1 MLAII
6 QARLDSKR
14 FPRKT
19 LKKIYGIPMIKRV
32 YDRVKKADQIDKV
45 IISIPKNKNNYDLKK
60 FCQKNLIICHEGSH
74 LNVVSRLYK
83 AAKKFKAKAFVR
95 ISGDSPL
102 IDPNIIDES
111 VRVYKKKKIDLVT
124 NTHLRSCPSG
134 QSVEV
139 IKMDA
144 LKKVTKKDL
153 TNYEKEHVTTYFY
166 NNLNKFKIYHIKF
179 KSLKF
184 KNLKFSIDTKKDLKI
199 LLRKFSKKQFN
210 KLYLI
215 IK

>member
-14 FPRKT
+14 FPKKT
-19 LKKIYGIPMIKRV
+19 LTKIYGTPMIKRV
-32 YDRVKKADQIDKV
+32 YDRVKKATQIDKV
-45 IISIPKNKNNYDLKK
+45 IISIPKNKKNYDLKK
-60 FCQKNLIICHEGSH
+60 FCQKNQITHFEGSH
-74 LNVVSRLYK
+74 LNVLLRLYE
-83 AAKKFKAKAFVR
+83 AAKKFKSKAFVR

-111 VRVYKKKKIDLVT
+111 VRIFKKKKIDLLT
-124 NTHLRSCPSG
+124 NTYKRSCPSG

-139 IKMDA
+139 IKMNA
-144 LKKVTKKDL
+144 LKNVIKKDL

-179 KSLKF
+179 QNLKF
-184 KNLKFSIDTKKDLKI
+184 KNVKFSVDTKKDLKI

-210 KLYLI
+210 NLYL
-215 IK
+215 KTK